1 MAVTGEV
8 THYHVQKERRASFLE
23 EWRKQRRTGVLRA
36 RDLTFREREPGVRI
50 AYYAGLEE
58 GAPTRTLDSGSHE
71 LEPGATTTPHRHS
84 WDALL
89 FVQEGSGW
97 SDIGGRRIEW
107 KPWDTIHLPAWTWHR
122 HGNDGSKTARY
133 LSFSSQP
140 LLETLNLAALEE
152 ARDGVDLSSRPGF
165 APARAGNDAYSRR
178 IARLAAVQEAIRE
191 ATIHLPYDDVVLRNT
206 PRGSRTA
213 FLADDSIGFK
223 TSGLTIAMFQIP
235 PGKAQTM
242 HRHPGEAFLYVI
254 EGTGRSYIDAEP
266 EGGKE
271 YPWEPGAMINVD
283 HFVWHQHIND
293 STDTAARVIRVHM
306 FASLLETMR
315 ALADPVDLFNE
326 RPEDLAKAFD
336 IANYEWPP
344 DNRPS

>member
-1 MAVTGEV
+1 MSASTES
-8 THYHVQKERRASFLE
+8 THYHVQKERRASFLD
-23 EWRKQRRTGVLRA
+23 EWRRQRRTGVLSA
-36 RDLTFREREPGVRI
+36 SDLAFREREPGVRI

-58 GAPTRTLDSGSHE
+58 GAPTRTLDAGAHE
-71 LEPGATTTPHRHS
+71 LDPGATTTPHRHS

-97 SDIGGRRIEW
+97 SEIGGRRIDW
-107 KPWDTIHLPAWTWHR
+107 KPWDTIHLPAWVWHR
-122 HGNDGSKTARY
+122 HGNDGTKTARY

-140 LLETLNLAALEE
+140 LLATLNLALIEE
-152 ARDGVDLSSRPGF
+152 AQDGADLSERPRF
-165 APARAGNDAYSRR
+165 APARAGDDPFSRR
-178 IARLAAVQEAIRE
+178 LTRLAAAQAGIQN
-191 ATIHLPYDDVVLRNT
+191 AQIHLPYDDVVLRDT

-254 EGTGRSYIDAEP
+254 EGSGRSYIDAEP

-271 YPWEPGAMINVD
+271 YPWKPGDMINVD
-283 HFVWHQHIND
+283 HFLWHQHKND
-293 STDTAARVIRVHM
+293 STDAARVIRVHM

-326 RPEDLAKAFD
+326 RPEDLAQAFD

-344 DNRPS
+344 ENRPS

>member
-58 GAPTRTLDSGSHE
+58 GAPTRTLDSGAHE

-315 ALADPVDLFNE
+315 ALVDPVDLFNE